1 MSDKSFKFMTDFS
14 IVSEYISESVTQK
27 KQYRRT
33 NNDIHNIHIKLKIE

>member
-27 KQYRRT
+27 KQWV
-33 NNDIHNIHIKLKIE
+33 IEWVIGV